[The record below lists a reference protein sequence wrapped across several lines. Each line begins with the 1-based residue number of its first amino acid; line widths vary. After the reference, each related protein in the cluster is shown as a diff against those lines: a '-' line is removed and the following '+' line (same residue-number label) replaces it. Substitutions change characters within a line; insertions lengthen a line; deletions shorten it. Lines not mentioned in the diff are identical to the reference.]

1 MSQSR
6 QTEHRVHVYSLT
18 HSLLTS
24 HSASH
29 LELWENTKGTRLLR
43 LTALLPRTRRTE
55 ALETFPL
62 HKPKQNALSPLS
74 IHLAVYVF
82 KKAVYMFSD
91 RLHWRQ
97 RRLGFARQDDNPDW
111 KEALQDHLPAV
122 RQPLQTSLQ
131 IQFPGAQMSCAMSSR
146 RLFNL
151 PALQFFHSGKQGLC
165 YWPPLEFWPSLL
177 SENMYVSIH
186 WESIGVWK
194 NHTTISTKGHFWKS
208 HTEKHRRDPQRIA
221 LTPQS
226 TNHRPTPERSRTCR
240 RSSHCSSGSP
250 DKRPTS
256 DL

>member
-1 MSQSR
+1 
-6 QTEHRVHVYSLT
+6 
-18 HSLLTS
+18 
-24 HSASH
+24 
-29 LELWENTKGTRLLR
+29 
-43 LTALLPRTRRTE
+43 
-55 ALETFPL
+55 
-62 HKPKQNALSPLS
+62 
-74 IHLAVYVF
+74 
-82 KKAVYMFSD
+82 MFSD

-221 LTPQS
+221 HKPQAYTRAKQDLQTLKSLLIRLSRQTPHFRPVTLTVCCHYRRAELQHSLLSPQVGFILMGILL
-226 TNHRPTPERSRTCR
+226 PQL
-240 RSSHCSSGSP
+240 
-250 DKRPTS
+250 KYKY
-256 DL
+256 LMA